1 MSFQTA
7 TPKASAAAAAIV
19 VGGTPFVWS
28 NLVAG
33 KKTSLLDTQ
42 AEEQRKVDE
51 KQKKADEVEKAW
63 REKEEGKRKKELERH
78 TQIQNDGEAERL
90 RLTQKYSAEN
100 GHWNHHSGDSHDE
113 VRHIPP
119 FINAHALKFAQGFL
133 YNFGKKAKE
142 CTTLF
147 QLQELFCK
155 AYCPYA
161 LVTHQ
166 RSCDEFLRWEQK
178 KFPIADAAT
187 AAAAYDR
194 YSHMQRYSRM
204 QEWML
209 EEKKKWEATPKSQQ
223 HGSTSPWAR
232 SSLWIFV
239 SNVNFENFLQCI
251 DERFGVFEKG
261 ILKIAIALAFPLVL
275 ESPIE
280 WKVSLDPYV
289 FTHFQE
295 KPACTA
301 KRQRKREE
309 LDDDCGVVYA
319 PKQWDARRS
328 RWSD

>member
-1 MSFQTA
+1 MS
-7 TPKASAAAAAIV
+7 SANQKSTNSGAVMA
-19 VGGTPFVWS
+19 GGTPFVWS
-28 NLVAG
+28 KLVAG

-51 KQKKADEVEKAW
+51 KQKKADEAEKAW
-63 REKEEGKRKKELERH
+63 REKIEKKKNEEEEKRKKELE
-78 TQIQNDGEAERL
+78 QIRNDEL

-133 YNFGKKAKE
+133 YNFGKKAGQ

-147 QLQELFCK
+147 QLNELFCK

-166 RSCDEFLRWEQK
+166 RSCDNFLFWEK
-178 KFPIADAAT
+178 KKYPDADAA
-187 AAAAYDR
+187 AYSHIQR
-194 YSHMQRYSRM
+194 YSHM

-209 EEKKKWEATPKSQQ
+209 EEIKKWEATPPPQQ
-223 HGSTSPWAR
+223 HGSSAPWAR

-261 ILKIAIALAFPLVL
+261 ILKNAIALAFPLVL

-301 KRQRKREE
+301 KRQRRREE
-309 LDDDCGVVYA
+309 LDDDCGLVYA

>member
-1 MSFQTA
+1 MSSSQTVNQKSTNSGA
-7 TPKASAAAAAIV
+7 VI
-19 VGGTPFVWS
+19 GGTPFVWS

-51 KQKKADEVEKAW
+51 KQKKADEAEKAW
-63 REKEEGKRKKELERH
+63 REKIEKKKNEEEEKRKKELE
-78 TQIQNDGEAERL
+78 QIRNDREAERE

-133 YNFGKKAKE
+133 YNFGKKAGQ

-147 QLQELFCK
+147 QLNELFCK

-166 RSCDEFLRWEQK
+166 RSCDNFLFWEK
-178 KFPIADAAT
+178 KKYPIALPV
-187 AAAAYDR
+187 DR
-194 YSHMQRYSRM
+194 YSHM

-209 EEKKKWEATPKSQQ
+209 EEKKKWEATPPSQQ
-223 HGSTSPWAR
+223 HGSNAPWAR

-261 ILKIAIALAFPLVL
+261 ILKIASSGFALEA
-275 ESPIE
+275 PIE

-289 FTHFQE
+289 FTRFQE

-301 KRQRKREE
+301 KRQRRREE

-319 PKQWDARRS
+319 PRQWDARRS

>member
-1 MSFQTA
+1 MSSANQKSTNSGASNSVA
-7 TPKASAAAAAIV
+7 TNSGAV
-19 VGGTPFVWS
+19 MGGTPFVWS
-28 NLVAG
+28 KLVAG

-51 KQKKADEVEKAW
+51 KQKKADEAEKAW
-63 REKEEGKRKKELERH
+63 REKIEKKKNEEEEKRKKELE
-78 TQIQNDGEAERL
+78 QIRIDEL

-133 YNFGKKAKE
+133 YNFGKKAGQ

-147 QLQELFCK
+147 QLQELFCQ

-161 LVTHQ
+161 IVTHQ
-166 RSCDEFLRWEQK
+166 RSCDNFLFWEK
-178 KFPIADAAT
+178 KKYPDDAASADAAD
-187 AAAAYDR
+187 AYD
-194 YSHMQRYSRM
+194 RYSRM

-223 HGSTSPWAR
+223 HGSNAPWAR

-239 SNVNFENFLQCI
+239 SNVNFVNFLQCI

-261 ILKIAIALAFPLVL
+261 ILKNTSSFAL

-301 KRQRKREE
+301 KRQRKGEE
-309 LDDDCGVVYA
+309 LDDDCGLVYV
-319 PKQWDARRS
+319 PRQWDARRS
-328 RWSD
+328 KWSD

>member
-1 MSFQTA
+1 MSSSQTVNQKSTNSGA
-7 TPKASAAAAAIV
+7 
-19 VGGTPFVWS
+19 GGTPFVWS

-51 KQKKADEVEKAW
+51 KQKKADEAEKAW
-63 REKEEGKRKKELERH
+63 REKIEKKKNEEEEKRKKALE
-78 TQIQNDGEAERL
+78 QIRLDEL

-133 YNFGKKAKE
+133 YNFGKKAGQ

-147 QLQELFCK
+147 QLKELFCK

-166 RSCDEFLRWEQK
+166 RSCDNFLFWEK
-178 KFPIADAAT
+178 KKYPIAADASAD
-187 AAAAYDR
+187 ASAYDR
-194 YSHMQRYSRM
+194 YSRM
-204 QEWML
+204 EEWML

-223 HGSTSPWAR
+223 HGSNAPWAR

-301 KRQRKREE
+301 KRQRRREE

-319 PKQWDARRS
+319 PRQWDARRS